1 MTSALLPL
9 PFFHPSM
16 CSLAASHARTFPRP
30 ESELEL
36 KDLARA
42 FGLSSPELLASFDPV
57 SWSLRTSQGSLLQEE
72 QWGECLETLPDSGMW
87 DAGAVYELRSSELPI
102 FESASSL
109 WPTAVAKDDGKTPA
123 AHLAMKQRM
132 GERDGTGANRTAITS
147 LAVKVQQWPTPREAE
162 RCQYNSHDDYEALS
176 LRVQNWPTARQ
187 EDGESCGNHPGVVDS
202 LTGATKL
209 WFPTPASRDYR
220 TPNKLSYQDRSGT
233 TKGEQLQ
240 NFVEHSFPASLQAP
254 QIQDGQPS
262 SESAPTSR
270 QRWAT
275 PTASMATMQDQEQA
289 QTAGNSPDRPKYG
302 SLEKRRLNP
311 RFVCW
316 LMGFPLGWTERCKTA
331 PSD

>member
-16 CSLAASHARTFPRP
+16 CSLAASHARTFPKP
-30 ESELEL
+30 ESELAL

-42 FGLSSPELLASFDPV
+42 FGLSSPELLASFDPDT
-57 SWSLRTSQGSLLQEE
+57 WSLRTSQGSLLAEE

-87 DAGAVYELRSSELPI
+87 DAGAVYELRSSEPAT

-109 WPTAVAKDDGKTPA
+109 WPTSQ
-123 AHLAMKQRM
+123 AH
-132 GERDGTGANRTAITS
+132 DGTGPRGQGNYLNDGHYKPHD
-147 LAVKVQQWPTPREAE
+147 LAMSAQT
-162 RCQYNSHDDYEALS
+162 
-176 LRVQNWPTARQ
+176 WPTARQ

-209 WFPTPASRDYR
+209 WR
-220 TPNKLSYQDRSGT
+220 TPDSPGSGGPRNRQDSIGDGHQVTIAEQAEHWKTPHGMSNTDFRG
-233 TKGEQLQ
+233 KVGGCGGGEFGLQ
-240 NFVEHSFPASLQAP
+240 ANNWQMFPASLPAP
-254 QIQDGQPS
+254 QIQNGQLS

-275 PTASMATMQDQEQA
+275 PTDSMATMQDQEQA